1 MGAKIHKTVD
11 IYSKWSIKKG
21 FCKKKKCRQ
30 AFKFGRKNIKKNK
43 TFP

>member
-21 FCKKKKCRQ
+21 FCKKKMPS
-30 AFKFGRKNIKKNK
+30 GI
-43 TFP
+43 